1 MAATHR
7 AHAGTLHL
15 PHAGEEH
22 ETTHWSRSFI
32 DKTGAR
38 TTVRMMRPADLKAL
52 LEMYYQ
58 FEPKQMAQQLPPR
71 TEEQIN
77 RWIEFLTKDGEN
89 FVALVGRHIV
99 GHIVLCSLRDGRAE
113 LAIFVHQ
120 NFQSRGIGTE
130 LLQLARLAAIQ
141 AGYHHIWISVESSN
155 IPAIRVFLKNGFQFT
170 GSFDTESEMVLDLTS
185 REGNLRNE
193 SIDK

>member
-7 AHAGTLHL
+7 AHTGTLHL

-22 ETTHWSRSFI
+22 ETTQWSRSFV

-38 TTVRMMRPADLKAL
+38 ATVRMMRPADLKSL

-77 RWIEFLTKDGEN
+77 RWIEFLTEDGEN
-89 FVALVGRHIV
+89 FVALVGRQVV

-120 NFQSRGIGTE
+120 NFQSRGIGTQ

-155 IPAIRVFLKNGFQFT
+155 IQAIRVFLKIGFQLT